1 MSEVVVSVESTQII
15 KGYALKV
22 QVQEFAVQS
31 DVSEKLGGTNT
42 APNPHD
48 YLETALA
55 ACTAITVQMYANRK
69 GIPLVSSDVKIKITA
84 EGSENR
90 ISREIR
96 FEGELTDEQRAS
108 LLVIADKCPIH
119 KFLSKGAVI
128 ETTQIK

>member
-1 MSEVVVSVESTQII
+1 MSVESTQII

>member
-1 MSEVVVSVESTQII
+1 MSVESTQII

-22 QVQEFAVQS
+22 QVQDFTVQS